1 VYCIDLFAG
10 AGGLSLGLQRAGFNT
25 EFAVDCEQ
33 DACETYKA
41 LLPKVDLKHS
51 PVEDICFRQFDGVD
65 LVAGGLGQ
73 PFSSRGKALG
83 ASRVCSAGSA
93 GKPAVFDQRDAL
105 LEFVRSIVEAG
116 PRAFLIESALG
127 LLVSHRRACLT
138 EIMHRLVKLGF
149 CTTWG
154 ILNAA
159 DYGVPQKRKRLFI
172 VGLRGPGLFYFP
184 KATHGPPGLQPYV
197 ASGSVL
203 DPSRVI
209 GDPNHSKV
217 VFAKRP
223 HLRPSPYDGRLFS
236 GDGRPID
243 LKFPSHPILATADG
257 GNKTHFI
264 DSFGLVPSYH
274 AALLRGGAPRSGSL
288 FGGRRLT
295 VAESALLQTFPPET
309 CFSGSRRSQYT
320 QVGNAVPPLLAKLMG
335 SCLLESLFGPG

>member
-1 VYCIDLFAG
+1 MYCIDLFAG
-10 AGGLSLGLQRAGFNT
+10 AGGLSLGLQRAGFNI

-41 LLPKVDLKHS
+41 LFPKVDLKHS
-51 PVEDICFRQFDGVD
+51 PIEDICFRQFDGVD

-73 PFSSRGKALG
+73 PFSSSGKALG

-93 GKPAVFDQRDAL
+93 GKPAVFDERDAL
-105 LEFVRSIVEAG
+105 LEFVRSIVEAS
-116 PRAFLIESALG
+116 PRAFLIESAVG
-127 LLVSHRRACLT
+127 LLVSRRRAGLA
-138 EIMHRLVKLGF
+138 EILGRLVKLGF
-149 CTTWG
+149 CTTRG

-172 VGLRGPGLFYFP
+172 VGLRGGGFFHFP
-184 KATHGPPGLQPYV
+184 VPTHGPQELQPYIT
-197 ASGSVL
+197 SGSVL

-209 GDPNHSKV
+209 GEPNHSKV

-223 HLRPSPYDGRLFS
+223 QLRPSPYDGHLFN

-243 LKFPSHPILATADG
+243 LKSPCHPILAAADG

-274 AALLRGGAPRSGSL
+274 AALLRGGAPRSDAL
-288 FGGRRLT
+288 FGGRRLSVT
-295 VAESALLQTFPPET
+295 ESALLQTFPPEI
-309 CFSGSRRSQYT
+309 CFFGSRRSQYK
-320 QVGNAVPPLLAKLMG
+320 QVGNAVPPLLAKLLG
-335 SCLLESLFGPG
+335 SCVLESLAEAG